1 MISCLLTVNHLET
14 VSASKKRRHAP
25 GHPKESVCVR
35 AIRLPEVEGLPRRPN
50 FAHAEEGEP
59 GLAGGQAIAFI
70 GDDANDD
77 DDDDGC
83 GDDGGH

>member
-1 MISCLLTVNHLET
+1 M
-14 VSASKKRRHAP
+14 
-25 GHPKESVCVR
+25 R

-50 FAHAEEGEP
+50 FAQAEEGEP